1 MSKKLIIILLVVVV
15 VAALVVALGF
25 KFSQEESPG
34 IEVESEVVGRTE
46 IVQTVT
52 ATGRIQP
59 KTQVNIS
66 ADVSAKI
73 TSLGVEEGDWVK
85 QGALLVQLDSERHSA
100 SVESAEANERVAQ
113 ANADV
118 SLENMKKAEKDLVRA
133 RDLHRSGLETE
144 AQLEAA
150 EALYQVERAR
160 TNAATDQVA
169 QAGANLKQLRDDLS
183 KTRIYAPI
191 AGTISVLNKEVGEIA
206 LGSQFQ
212 EDVILVLAN
221 LAGMEAEV
229 KVDENDIVSVSI
241 GDASKIS
248 VDALPDLELEGVV
261 TEIASSASIEGS
273 GGTDQKTEFV
283 VKIAIT
289 DPDSK
294 LRPGM
299 TASVDIVTDV
309 REDSLG
315 IPIQAVAVRTPEQLG
330 GGDGNGE
337 GEGEGEESKWEADKD
352 GFVELVFVIGDGT
365 VSARQV
371 ETGIQ
376 SETHIEI
383 VAGLEEGEAIV
394 IGNYRAIS
402 RDLEDGSEVVVA
414 DDPATDD
421 ADAG

>member
-1 MSKKLIIILLVVVV
+1 MSKKLIIILLVAVGL
-15 VAALVVALGF
+15 VAVVVALGF
-25 KFSQEESPG
+25 RFNQKESTG
-34 IEVESEVVGRTE
+34 IEVETEDVGRTR

-73 TSLGVEEGDWVK
+73 THLGVEEGEWVK
-85 QGALLVQLDSERHSA
+85 QGTLMVELDSERHAA

-113 ANADV
+113 ANASA
-118 SLENMKKAEKDLVRA
+118 SLENMRKAERDLARA
-133 RDLHRSGLETE
+133 RDLHRSGLETQS
-144 AQLEAA
+144 QLEAA

-160 TNAATDQVA
+160 ADAATDQVA
-169 QAGANLKQLRDDLS
+169 QASANLKQLRDDLS

-221 LAGMEAEV
+221 LSGMEAEV
-229 KVDENDIVSVSI
+229 KVDENDIVSVAI
-241 GDASKIS
+241 GDASTIT

-261 TEIASSASIEGS
+261 TEIASSASIQGS
-273 GGTDQKTEFV
+273 GGSDQKTEFV
-283 VKIAIT
+283 VKIAIAN
-289 DPDSK
+289 PDTK

-330 GGDGNGE
+330 GGKE
-337 GEGEGEESKWEADKD
+337 EGEESKWKPDKD
-352 GFVELVFVIGDGT
+352 GFVELVFVIDGSK

-383 VAGLEEGEAIV
+383 VDGLAEGEAIV

-414 DDPATDD
+414 DDSAPGGAES
-421 ADAG
+421 G

>member
-1 MSKKLIIILLVVVV
+1 MSKKLIFILLAVVGLVVVG
-15 VAALVVALGF
+15 VALSF
-25 KFSQEESPG
+25 KFSKKESPG
-34 IEVESEVVGRTE
+34 IEVESEVVGRTR

-73 TSLGVEEGDWVK
+73 THLGVKEGDWVK
-85 QGALLVQLDSERHSA
+85 QGTLLIELDGERLAA

-113 ANADV
+113 ANASV
-118 SLENMKKAEKDLVRA
+118 SFENKKKAEKDLTRA
-133 RDLHRSGLETE
+133 RDLHRSGLETQS
-144 AQLEAA
+144 QLETA

-160 TNAATDQVA
+160 TDAATDQVA
-169 QAGANLKQLRDDLS
+169 QARANLKQLRDDLS

-221 LAGMEAEV
+221 LSGMEVEV

-241 GDASKIS
+241 GDASKIT

-273 GGTDQKTEFV
+273 GSTDQKTEFV

-289 DPDSK
+289 DMDSK

-330 GGDGNGE
+330 GGN
-337 GEGEGEESKWEADKD
+337 GEGEESKWKPDKD
-352 GFVELVFVIGDGT
+352 GFVELVFVIDGGK

-383 VAGLEEGEAIV
+383 VGGLKEGEAIV

-414 DDPATDD
+414 DESAA
-421 ADAG
+421 ADAGPS

>member
-1 MSKKLIIILLVVVV
+1 MSKKLIISLLVVVALAAV
-15 VAALVVALGF
+15 VVTLGF

-34 IEVESEVVGRTE
+34 IEVESELVGRTL

-59 KTQVNIS
+59 KTQVKIS
-66 ADVSAKI
+66 ADISAKI
-73 TSLGVEEGDWVK
+73 THLGVEEGEWVK
-85 QGALLVQLDSERHSA
+85 QGALLVELDSERHAA
-100 SVESAEANERVAQ
+100 SVESAEASERVAQ
-113 ANADV
+113 ANANV

-133 RDLHRSGLETE
+133 RDLHESGLETE
-144 AQLEAA
+144 SQLEAA

-169 QAGANLKQLRDDLS
+169 QARANLKQLRDDLS

-206 LGSQFQ
+206 LGSLFQ

-221 LAGMEAEV
+221 LSGMEAEV

-241 GDASKIS
+241 GDASKIA

-273 GGTDQKTEFV
+273 GSTDQKTEFV

-289 DPDSK
+289 DPVVQ

-309 REDSLG
+309 REESLG

-330 GGDGNGE
+330 GGNGE
-337 GEGEGEESKWEADKD
+337 GEEPKWTADKD

-376 SETHIEI
+376 SDTHIEI
-383 VAGLEEGEAIV
+383 VVGLEEGEAIV
-394 IGNYRAIS
+394 VGNYRAIS

-414 DDPATDD
+414 DDF
-421 ADAG
+421 ADSGDGSD

>member
-1 MSKKLIIILLVVVV
+1 MSKKLIITLLVVVV
-15 VAALVVALGF
+15 LAAVVVTLGF
-25 KFSQEESPG
+25 KFRQKESPG
-34 IEVESEVVGRTE
+34 IEVESEVVGRTR

-73 TSLGVEEGDWVK
+73 TRLGVAEGDWVQ
-85 QGALLVQLDSERHSA
+85 QGALLVELDSERLSA

-191 AGTISVLNKEVGEIA
+191 VGTISVLNKEVGEIA

-330 GGDGNGE
+330 GGA
-337 GEGEGEESKWEADKD
+337 GEGEEPKWKADKD

-383 VAGLEEGEAIV
+383 VSGVDEGEAIV
-394 IGNYRAIS
+394 VGNYRAIS

-414 DDPATDD
+414 EEA
-421 ADAG
+421 ADAGAESD